1 MFAVVL
7 SLINEQSPDVFNVG
21 IKCEYLSLMNQVN
34 ILSPVRISIV
44 VAHDFHALAQRRFFL
59 FLWHL
64 KAVLSDGIYKSQA
77 QARGSFGVHECK
89 KLITRPIYVWLNYFF
104 LLERY
109 LIILSIYQHFMNLNS
124 IFLIQK
130 NA

>member
-44 VAHDFHALAQRRFFL
+44 VAHGFYALAQRRFFL
-59 FLWHL
+59 FLRHYVT
-64 KAVLSDGIYKSQA
+64 VLVFLNL
-77 QARGSFGVHECK
+77 FGVA
-89 KLITRPIYVWLNYFF
+89 IV
-104 LLERY
+104 
-109 LIILSIYQHFMNLNS
+109 SIDCFGN
-124 IFLIQK
+124 
-130 NA
+130 

>member
-44 VAHDFHALAQRRFFL
+44 VAHGFYALAQRRCLL
-59 FLWHL
+59 FLRHYVT
-64 KAVLSDGIYKSQA
+64 VLVFLNL
-77 QARGSFGVHECK
+77 FGVA
-89 KLITRPIYVWLNYFF
+89 
-104 LLERY
+104 
-109 LIILSIYQHFMNLNS
+109 IISIKCFGN
-124 IFLIQK
+124 
-130 NA
+130 